1 MLEETLQL
9 WPSNGFALVHY
20 GFVLKTSE
28 NNNKDGAHFMQAGI
42 NSNEPG
48 TMDARFLFHLGDAYN
63 RLGKHLSAEEVRKS
77 SAECIVFSFKGPK
90 SNRLNFLKKLLFP
103 KVYELGVKNGLFR
116 SKYQRSLYNVNR
128 LTARPWWTL
137 HQTTYANELRFW

>member
-1 MLEETLQL
+1 MLQLDHSLIDMWWIPISYFSVQSAKRLLEETLQL

-77 SAECIVFSFKGPK
+77 SAECIVFSFKSSK
-90 SNRLNFLKKLLFP
+90 FL
-103 KVYELGVKNGLFR
+103 
-116 SKYQRSLYNVNR
+116 
-128 LTARPWWTL
+128 
-137 HQTTYANELRFW
+137 